1 MIKVSQGLIMS
12 QIYVASSAEVSNSRK
27 TVSSSTKNNV
37 NVFEFPSKGL
47 RAKCRSNLL
56 SYDFVVR
63 SYIPW
68 NTYNEHP
75 T

>member
-1 MIKVSQGLIMS
+1 MS
-12 QIYVASSAEVSNSRK
+12 QINVASSIVQSNTRK

-37 NVFEFPSKGL
+37 NVFNFPSKGL
-47 RAKCRSNLL
+47 RAKCRSNL
-56 SYDFVVR
+56 SSHDFVVP

-68 NTYNEHP
+68 NKYNEHS